1 MSGWKNNIGF
11 LFYYID
17 FFYNLLY
24 NYYRIKKRDTQK
36 TNNKYSMPFFIEVQS
51 PFIMRLNLLY
61 LIESAMCTKEIKHE
75 AV

>member
-1 MSGWKNNIGF
+1 
-11 LFYYID
+11 
-17 FFYNLLY
+17 
-24 NYYRIKKRDTQK
+24 
-36 TNNKYSMPFFIEVQS
+36 MPFFIEVQS